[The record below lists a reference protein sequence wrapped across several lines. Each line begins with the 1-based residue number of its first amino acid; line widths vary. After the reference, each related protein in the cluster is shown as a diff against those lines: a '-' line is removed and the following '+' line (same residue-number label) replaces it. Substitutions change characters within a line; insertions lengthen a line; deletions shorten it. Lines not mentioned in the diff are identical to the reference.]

1 MVAHEAAFVNVAVDA
16 TQAALAGVLPDE
28 VVVAVF
34 QHWLRRTIL
43 RYHERIAVHLAGQIF
58 VIEVGAAIDEGFLA
72 VVVFY
77 EFEELEQGVAKLLY
91 SQAGC
96 HLYID
101 ERYEV
106 LLAGTTLQHE
116 VRQLRLLL
124 CLCPV
129 EVVGADLQSVLMCGE
144 DVVLIFLVDAVAALG
159 GLDIYVCHGGVV
171 GNRLPEYLSLIVGD
185 VDAVDM
191 GTRVLTL
198 YLCRSTMQGE
208 CQGYE

>member
-1 MVAHEAAFVNVAVDA
+1 MVTHEAAFVNIAVDA
-16 TQAALAGVLPDE
+16 TETALAGVLPDE

-106 LLAGTTLQHE
+106 LLAGTTLQNKIC
-116 VRQLRLLL
+116 QLRLLL
-124 CLCPV
+124 YLRPV
-129 EVVGADLQSVLMCGE
+129 KVIGADLQSVLMCCK
-144 DVVLIFLVDAVAALG
+144 DVVLILLVDAVAALG

-171 GNRLPEYLSLIVGD
+171 GNRLPEYLSRIVGD

-191 GTRVLTL
+191 
-198 YLCRSTMQGE
+198 
-208 CQGYE
+208 